1 MDSRASKEISIKI
14 KKNSKC
20 IEYYELDNKL
30 NEIAKN
36 GKCNLSNSN
45 VTVLLNWWKIFC
57 QNFEL
62 SPF

>member
-1 MDSRASKEISIKI
+1 MDRCSEQMDSRASKEISIKI

-36 GKCNLSNSN
+36 GKCILSNSN
-45 VTVLLNWWKIFC
+45 VTVLLN
-57 QNFEL
+57 
-62 SPF
+62 